1 MVKLKPVIT
10 AAFYWLR
17 FCSVSPLLVNCM
29 QYMHTEMPAPSH
41 TLTSIVLPGNSV
53 GSGFIIYSSSHRRC
67 SAVTMFSSI
76 LRFAISYLSGSV
88 GAVLFAHAVI
98 SLLILLSCSALC
110 CRCVIRVAI
119 SSSRYVMCD
128 DTIAVVERCVPMIL
142 YSDCCGTVD
151 VLCVNFTTSKG
162 SSLTFS

>member
-1 MVKLKPVIT
+1 VPAIVKLKPVNGRGAA

-17 FCSVSPLLVNCM
+17 LCSVSPLLVNCM

-53 GSGFIIYSSSHRRC
+53 GSGFIIYSSSHCRC

-88 GAVLFAHAVI
+88 GAVLSAHAVT
-98 SLLILLSCSALC
+98 SLLILLSCSALR

-119 SSSRYVMCD
+119 SSSTWQVCDVRRYN
-128 DTIAVVERCVPMIL
+128 RCGGEMRAYDFV
-142 YSDCCGTVD
+142 
-151 VLCVNFTTSKG
+151 
-162 SSLTFS
+162 